1 MEHTWRPRPV
11 THLFSHYTTG
21 QLVLLE
27 IKKDEKNNV
36 QFWDI
41 DGMSGQDKD
50 FETLTLWTLGKSTKI
65 WEDMMTEAQEHTSRR

>member
-1 MEHTWRPRPV
+1 MKKMEHTWRPRPV
-11 THLFSHYTTG
+11 THLFRHYTTG

-50 FETLTLWTLGKSTKI
+50 FETLTL
-65 WEDMMTEAQEHTSRR
+65 